1 METVRK
7 YLQWLA
13 NIIPQ
18 AKSVLIMKQ
27 IVFDEGEKAVMRAM
41 IYFLQIFFIG
51 IVLIS
56 IVDYFVQLAGIE
68 SDFLKNIIFVVL
80 FSLYAGTS
88 ILDIMLRIDEMRK
101 EFTEKEKK
109 FERAL
114 EEANNRADGLEE
126 LLISCRYN
134 SIVCEKRLKKFQ
146 LYFERIEPIFADIQ
160 RSKSKAIAKSAVLM
174 RYKQA
179 KESFDRVPT
188 EFMSF
193 EEFRVLYKKS

>member
-27 IVFDEGEKAVMRAM
+27 IVFDEGEKAVMWAM

-88 ILDIMLRIDEMRK
+88 ILDIMLRIDEMR
-101 EFTEKEKK
+101 
-109 FERAL
+109 
-114 EEANNRADGLEE
+114 
-126 LLISCRYN
+126 
-134 SIVCEKRLKKFQ
+134 
-146 LYFERIEPIFADIQ
+146 
-160 RSKSKAIAKSAVLM
+160 
-174 RYKQA
+174 
-179 KESFDRVPT
+179 
-188 EFMSF
+188 
-193 EEFRVLYKKS
+193 